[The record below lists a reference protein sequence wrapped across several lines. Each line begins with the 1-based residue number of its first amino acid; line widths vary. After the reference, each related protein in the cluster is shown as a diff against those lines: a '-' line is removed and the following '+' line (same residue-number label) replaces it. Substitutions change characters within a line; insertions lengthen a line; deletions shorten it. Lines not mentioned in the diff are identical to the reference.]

1 MKTKTFLLG
10 LSALLL
16 GSISILS
23 CSDDDKEIVSGGKTT
38 PKLGAVVVT
47 ETSIT
52 HKAATVTA
60 ELIDWGGAEPNSSGI
75 CWATTPNPSVEQ
87 QTKVKI
93 DMSEPGDYEYNIK
106 GLLPE
111 TKYYV
116 RSFARNARGLV

>member
-52 HKAATVTA
+52 Y
-60 ELIDWGGAEPNSSGI
+60 LN
-75 CWATTPNPSVEQ
+75 
-87 QTKVKI
+87 
-93 DMSEPGDYEYNIK
+93 
-106 GLLPE
+106 
-111 TKYYV
+111 
-116 RSFARNARGLV
+116 

>member
-60 ELIDWGGAEPNSSGI
+60 ELIDWGGSRTQFFGN
-75 CWATTPNPSVEQ
+75 
-87 QTKVKI
+87 
-93 DMSEPGDYEYNIK
+93 
-106 GLLPE
+106 LLGHYP
-111 TKYYV
+111 
-116 RSFARNARGLV
+116 

>member
-60 ELIDWGGAEPNSSGI
+60 ELIDWGGEQ
-75 CWATTPNPSVEQ
+75 NPILREFVG
-87 QTKVKI
+87 
-93 DMSEPGDYEYNIK
+93 P
-106 GLLPE
+106 LPLILQWSN
-111 TKYYV
+111 K
-116 RSFARNARGLV
+116 LK

>member
-1 MKTKTFLLG
+1 MLG

-60 ELIDWGGAEPNSSGI
+60 ELIDWGEQ
-75 CWATTPNPSVEQ
+75 NPILREFVG
-87 QTKVKI
+87 
-93 DMSEPGDYEYNIK
+93 P
-106 GLLPE
+106 LPLILQWSN
-111 TKYYV
+111 K
-116 RSFARNARGLV
+116 LK

>member
-47 ETSIT
+47 
-52 HKAATVTA
+52 HYCPK
-60 ELIDWGGAEPNSSGI
+60 
-75 CWATTPNPSVEQ
+75 
-87 QTKVKI
+87 K
-93 DMSEPGDYEYNIK
+93 
-106 GLLPE
+106 LPH
-111 TKYYV
+111 
-116 RSFARNARGLV
+116 RFS